1 MNPDLLDSAAALKR
15 ILNPTS
21 LAVVGASDNFTNP
34 ATNLLSTI
42 VACGFEGDMF
52 VIHPKAETALG
63 LPVFPSIADLP
74 NPVDLAII
82 VVPNTVVPKVLEDCG
97 KRGVKSAVVITAGY
111 REMGPEGAALERELL
126 ETARKHGI
134 RFTGPNCIGIIN
146 TSIKLNCSMFY
157 YEGKPGGMGVVSQ
170 SGSYVT
176 QPLYYFS
183 QHGMNLSSAVS
194 AGNQSDIDIADSLVF
209 FADDEHTRSVAVYI
223 EGFSDG
229 EKFLEAARYASEK
242 KPVVALYVGGT
253 EEGSRS
259 GKSHTGAV
267 ATDDAI
273 ADAVFHQTGVIRASG
288 VEDLFDFAHAFSVQ
302 PLPRGR
308 RVAVI
313 TNSGGPGTSMVDT
326 AARLGLS
333 IPEFSPALQQKL
345 RDVVVHTAQ
354 VGNPVD
360 ITMDFDLQKFLVT
373 VPKLVIDSGE
383 ADAILFYGVFSGA
396 HAKKK
401 MEILERPEAAM
412 LDQYDD
418 YLTGFLETF
427 IHAAG
432 EADIPLIAASFNGKP
447 DRPVTRMMDMGV
459 PVFPTPER
467 AAAALAALN
476 RYARWRDGI

>member
-15 ILNPTS
+15 ILTPSS
-21 LAVVGASDNFTNP
+21 LAVVGASDNFSNP

-42 VACGFEGDMF
+42 IACGFEGDIF
-52 VIHPKAETALG
+52 AIHPKAKTALG
-63 LPVFPSIADLP
+63 VPVFPSIADLP
-74 NPVDLAII
+74 KPVDLAII
-82 VVPNTVVPKVLEDCG
+82 VVPNTVASTVLEDCG
-97 KRGVKSAVVITAGY
+97 KRGIMNAVVITAGY
-111 REMGPEGAALERELL
+111 REMGPEGAALEQELL
-126 ETARKHGI
+126 ATARKHGI

-146 TSIKLNCSMFY
+146 TSVKLNCSMFY
-157 YEGKPGGMGVVSQ
+157 SEGKPGAMGLVSQ

-183 QHGMNLSSAVS
+183 QHGINLSSAVS

-209 FADDEHTRSVAVYI
+209 FADDEHTRSVAAYI

-229 EKFLEAARYASEK
+229 NKFLEAARYATGK
-242 KPVVALYVGGT
+242 KPVVVLYVGGT

-273 ADAVFHQTGVIRASG
+273 ADAVFHQTGVIRAASVG
-288 VEDLFDFAHAFSVQ
+288 DLFDFAHAFSVQ
-302 PLPRGR
+302 PLPRGN

-313 TNSGGPGTSMVDT
+313 TNSGGPGTSMVDA
-326 AARLGLS
+326 AARQGLS
-333 IPEFSPALQQKL
+333 IPEFSPTLQKKL

-360 ITMDFDLQKFLVT
+360 ITMDFDLEKFFIT
-373 VPKLVIDSGE
+373 VPKLVIESGE
-383 ADAILFYGVFSGA
+383 ADAVLFYGVFSGA

-401 MEILERPEAAM
+401 MEILKRPEAEM
-412 LDQYDD
+412 LDGYDQ
-418 YLTGFLETF
+418 YLTNLLETF
-427 IHAAG
+427 VRNVANSG
-432 EADIPLIAASFNGKP
+432 IPLVAASFNGKL
-447 DRPVTRMMDMGV
+447 DTPVARMMEMDV

-467 AAAALAALN
+467 AAAALAAMN
-476 RYARWRDGI
+476 RYARWRDEL

>member
-15 ILNPTS
+15 ILTPES
-21 LAVVGASDNFTNP
+21 LAVVGASDSFMNP

-42 VACGFEGDMF
+42 IACGYEGDIF
-52 VIHPKAETALG
+52 AIHPREKTALG
-63 LPVFPSIADLP
+63 VPAFPSIADLP
-74 NPVDLAII
+74 VPVDLAII

-97 KRGVKSAVVITAGY
+97 KRGIGHAVVITAGY
-111 REMGPEGAALERELL
+111 REMGPEGAALEQELL
-126 ETARKHGI
+126 DTAKKHGI

-146 TSIKLNCSMFY
+146 TSVKLNCSMFY
-157 YEGKPGGMGVVSQ
+157 HEGKPGGMGLISQ

-176 QPLYYFS
+176 QPLHYFS

-209 FADDEHTRSVAVYI
+209 FADDEHTRSVAAYI

-229 EKFLEAARYASEK
+229 KKFLEAARYAAAK

-273 ADAVFHQTGVIRASG
+273 ADAVFHQAGVIRASG
-288 VEDLFDFAHAFSVQ
+288 VEELFDFAHAFSVQ
-302 PLPRGR
+302 PLPRGS

-313 TNSGGPGTSMVDT
+313 TNSGGPGTSMVD
-326 AARLGLS
+326 AASRLGLS
-333 IPEFSPALQQKL
+333 IPEFSPALQKKL
-345 RDVVVHTAQ
+345 RDIVVHTAQ

-360 ITMDFDLQKFLVT
+360 ITMDFDLEKFFIT

-383 ADAILFYGVFSGA
+383 ADAILFYGVFSGS
-396 HAKKK
+396 HAKKR
-401 MEILERPEAAM
+401 MEILKRPEAEM
-412 LDQYDD
+412 LDQYDHF
-418 YLTGFLETF
+418 LTGFIETF
-427 IHAAG
+427 VQNVAD
-432 EADIPLIAASFNGKP
+432 ADIPIVAASFNGKP
-447 DRPVTRMMDMGV
+447 DKPVTRMMEMGV
-459 PVFPTPER
+459 PVFSTPER
-467 AAAALAALN
+467 AAAALAAMN
-476 RYARWRDGI
+476 RYARWRDSL